1 MTQSTIAA
9 RPEVRQDNTKPPS
22 RPLPHWA
29 VQAGFG
35 PYLAELR
42 DGGTPRYRPSF
53 RGLEIWQI
61 RWIKSQ
67 ARKSKRVTHPA
78 VTLAGIIAD
87 RKGGVR

>member
-1 MTQSTIAA
+1 MTSSESIA
-9 RPEVRQDNTKPPS
+9 VRSLGQDNTKPPS

-35 PYLAELR
+35 PYLAEVR
-42 DGGTPRYRPSF
+42 EGGTPRYRPSF

-67 ARKSKRVTHPA
+67 ARKAKRVAHPA
-78 VTLAGIIAD
+78 VTLAGIVAS
-87 RKGGVR
+87 RKGGAR